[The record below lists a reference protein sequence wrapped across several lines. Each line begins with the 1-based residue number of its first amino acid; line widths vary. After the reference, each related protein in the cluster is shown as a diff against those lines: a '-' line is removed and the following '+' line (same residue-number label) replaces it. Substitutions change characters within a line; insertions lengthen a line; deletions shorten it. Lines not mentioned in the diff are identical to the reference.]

1 MSSNYFTVYLFEIG
15 GIMQEN
21 FSLKLAVINAWN
33 QKKEGDINY
42 SVIAKDLGRSRQLVN
57 FNLKTVSPSLTVI
70 RRYANYF
77 GIDLGE
83 FLKLGERLVG

>member
-1 MSSNYFTVYLFEIG
+1 
-15 GIMQEN
+15 MQEN